1 MKRILNNFITAIIK
15 SQCNNGYRLNSNNK
29 TNIVSTHVTPQW
41 DKFEATIESW
51 HIQRNPPTVHHVLY
65 HVVCSHRE
73 PRLGRQWQ
81 RNGHEKGGERYTG
94 NMRIAYCS
102 GLFFISKKVGKETHA
117 SVFFFFFFCLDLG
130 IGPQND
136 AHVSGSRLPFA
147 SSTTLFANYLFL
159 TSTERHLNDT
169 WKLHSTV
176 ILIFFSIKIRGG
188 ELWDRRGRKNGKK
201 EKKREKNTR
210 VSILTHRINSFYE
223 SSVMANDWRPKN
235 TLGKSLIPLASRT
248 IQCRKEST

>member
-1 MKRILNNFITAIIK
+1 M
-15 SQCNNGYRLNSNNK
+15 
-29 TNIVSTHVTPQW
+29 STHVTPQW

-102 GLFFISKKVGKETHA
+102 GLFFISKKVGKA
-117 SVFFFFFFCLDLG
+117 VRKPMRPFFFFFFCLDLG

-176 ILIFFSIKIRGG
+176 ILIFFSRGESYG
-188 ELWDRRGRKNGKK
+188 IDEDAKTGKK
-201 EKKREKNTR
+201 KKKREKNTR

-223 SSVMANDWRPKN
+223 SSVMANDWCPKN
-235 TLGKSLIPLASRT
+235 TLGKSLIPLASRA

>member
-1 MKRILNNFITAIIK
+1 M
-15 SQCNNGYRLNSNNK
+15 
-29 TNIVSTHVTPQW
+29 STHVTPQW

-117 SVFFFFFFCLDLG
+117 SVFFFFFFASILALVLKMTHMSRDLDCRSLRQQLSSPT
-130 IGPQND
+130 IYF
-136 AHVSGSRLPFA
+136 SRQP
-147 SSTTLFANYLFL
+147 
-159 TSTERHLNDT
+159 NDT
-169 WKLHSTV
+169 WTTLENCTRPS
-176 ILIFFSIKIRGG
+176 FSYFSRGG
-188 ELWDRRGRKNGKK
+188 GVMGSTRTQKQEKR
-201 EKKREKNTR
+201 KKRERKTR
-210 VSILTHRINSFYE
+210 EFRSWLT
-223 SSVMANDWRPKN
+223 A
-235 TLGKSLIPLASRT
+235 LIPFTNHPSWLMIDVRKIHWENRWSLLHLEQYNVERKVRKFHAVLSREIHQSIT
-248 IQCRKEST
+248 